1 LTRLRAGLVAFGTLS
16 LAAVLSGCASSN
28 ALALARSA
36 CGHVDQSVVI
46 FVRSEHEHGTA
57 AAVDRT
63 RALRQLR
70 DGLPDAATAAGEDG
84 QWQALMTTISE
95 SSRVPES
102 DLVNAL
108 RIQCATTRS
117 GANG

>member
-1 LTRLRAGLVAFGTLS
+1 MKRLPAGLAAFGTLA

-28 ALALARSA
+28 ALALAQSA
-36 CGHVDQSVVI
+36 CGHVEQSVAI
-46 FVRSEHEHGTA
+46 FTRSQHEHGA
-57 AAVDRT
+57 AAAADRT
-63 RALRQLR
+63 QALRQLR

-102 DLVNAL
+102 DLLTAL

-117 GANG
+117 AGNG